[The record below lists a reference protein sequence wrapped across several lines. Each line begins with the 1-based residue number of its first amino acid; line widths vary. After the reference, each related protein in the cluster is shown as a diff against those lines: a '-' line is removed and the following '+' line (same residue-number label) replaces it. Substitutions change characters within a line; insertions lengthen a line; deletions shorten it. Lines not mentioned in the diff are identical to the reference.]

1 MRMMKLLAG
10 ALLALIVATPAH
22 AYNYRTC
29 NTSAGSKPLKL
40 PSNSW
45 QLKSSDVSFPA
56 GFWQDG
62 LNNAISQFNKNP
74 SNFFYTRV
82 SDTNGLN
89 LNNGESEVWGSTD
102 QAILQGAPAIAYS
115 WWNCFSFL
123 GIVFADMKE
132 GDVIFDY
139 TSTATNPFEWTPTR
153 QKNLLFSYSGSG
165 RLLQGTAIHEFGHAA
180 GLLHVNTE
188 YNVMGTDFTH
198 LSTNGI
204 TANGYI
210 GEDTGDGLT
219 FLYGGWASAPQDL
232 GVVHWRY
239 TGASG
244 EYSTHGRTR
253 MFNPS
258 TGAELPK
265 STVSG
270 EPRYQAGLGRS
281 ISAEFTFENN
291 GRSTQTGI
299 VVSYYISTNDTI
311 TTGDVLI
318 GSSVFTLS
326 RNDVLTTRRTLIIP
340 SNLIVNT
347 NYWMGAIINPTGA
360 IAESDRSNNATYIG
374 MRVVP

>member
-1 MRMMKLLAG
+1 MRALKLLAG

-22 AYNYRTC
+22 AYNYRVC
-29 NTSAGSKPLKL
+29 NTPFGSAPLNL

-56 GFWQDG
+56 GIWQDG

-89 LNNGESEVWGSTD
+89 LNNGESEVWGSSD
-102 QAILQGAPAIAYS
+102 QNILQGAPAIAYS
-115 WWNCFSFL
+115 WWNCFWFF
-123 GIVFADMKE
+123 GVVADMKE

-139 TSTATNPFEWTPTR
+139 TNTATNPFEWTPTR

-210 GEDTGDGLT
+210 GEDTGDGLA
-219 FLYGGWASAPQDL
+219 FLYGLWAAAPQDL
-232 GVVHWRY
+232 GVVHWYY

-253 MFNPS
+253 IFNPT
-258 TGAELPK
+258 TGLEVGKVISA
-265 STVSG
+265 G
-270 EPRYQAGLGRS
+270 EPRYTVKPGKVV
-281 ISAEFTFENN
+281 SAEFTFENN
-291 GRSTQTGI
+291 GRSTQSGI
-299 VVSYYISTNDTI
+299 VVNYYVSTNDTI
-311 TTGDVLI
+311 STGDRLI
-318 GSSVFTLS
+318 GSSVLTLS
-326 RNDVLTTRRTLIIP
+326 RDNVLTTRRTLVLP
-340 SNLIVNT
+340 TDLLRGT
-347 NYWMGAIINPTGA
+347 NYWLGAIINPAGA
-360 IAESDRSNNATYIG
+360 IAESDLSNNATYIG
-374 MRVVP
+374 MRTIN